1 MRSRTPRAHDVMVV
15 GGGPGGLK
23 AAAVAAERGHRV
35 TLYESARRVGGQVL
49 LAEKLP
55 GRAEFG
61 GAVTN
66 LVGEAERAGVRIV
79 VGTTVDADLVRR
91 ERPDVVVVAT
101 GAGPRRP
108 PMELTGSPVVL
119 DAWEVL
125 RGATVPDGRIV
136 VADWRCDWIGLGLA
150 ELLAERGH
158 KVTLGVDGYMPGQR
172 IQQYVRDAM
181 TAAVTRAG
189 VQVLPLVRIFG
200 YDGSAV
206 FLQHVLT
213 GEAVIVED
221 VAALVLAQ
229 GHDPVDSLLTA
240 LEEPGAYDGDVHGIG
255 DCLAPRTV
263 EEAVLDGLR
272 VATAI

>member
-1 MRSRTPRAHDVMVV
+1 MVV

-23 AAAVAAERGHRV
+23 AATVAAQRGHRV
-35 TLYESARRVGGQVL
+35 TLYEAARRVGGQVL
-49 LAEKLP
+49 LAERLP

-61 GAVTN
+61 GVVTN
-66 LVGEAERAGVRIV
+66 LAGEAERAGVRIV
-79 VGTTVDADLVRR
+79 TGTTVDVELVRR
-91 ERPDVVVVAT
+91 EGPEVVVVAT

-108 PMELTGSPVVL
+108 AVEGAGEAVVL

-125 RGATVPDGRIV
+125 HGAELPEGRVV

-150 ELLAERGH
+150 QLLAERGR

-181 TAAVTRAG
+181 TGAVARLG
-189 VQVLPLVRIFG
+189 VQVVPLVRLFG

-206 FLQHVLT
+206 FFQHVLT
-213 GEAVIVED
+213 DEAVIVED

-229 GHDPVDSLLTA
+229 GHDPVDGLLAA
-240 LEEPGAYDGDVHGIG
+240 LATPGAFAGEVHGIG

-272 VATAI
+272 VASSI

>member
-1 MRSRTPRAHDVMVV
+1 
-15 GGGPGGLK
+15 
-23 AAAVAAERGHRV
+23 V
-35 TLYESARRVGGQVL
+35 TLYEAARRVGGQVL

-61 GAVTN
+61 GVVTN
-66 LVGEAERAGVRIV
+66 LTGEAERAGVRIV
-79 VGTTVDADLVRR
+79 TGTTIDLERVRR
-91 ERPDVVVVAT
+91 ERPDVVIVAT

-119 DAWEVL
+119 DAWQIL
-125 RGATVPDGRIV
+125 LGAEIPDGHLV

-150 ELLAERGH
+150 ELLAERGR

-181 TAAVTRAG
+181 IGAVARAG
-189 VQVLPLVRIFG
+189 VEVIPLVRLFG

-206 FLQHVLT
+206 ILQHVLT
-213 GEAVIVED
+213 GEAVIIED
-221 VAALVLAQ
+221 VAGLVLAQ
-229 GHDPVDSLLTA
+229 GHDPDDGLLTMLTGPDA
-240 LEEPGAYDGDVHGIG
+240 FDGEIHAIG

-263 EEAVLDGLR
+263 EEAVLEGLR
-272 VATAI
+272 VASAI